1 MQELELDKGGSLARP
16 HRRAAS
22 DRLGI
27 SERSAAERRRAGLP
41 ARAARRG
48 GGQPC
53 NGRAAGGPAR
63 QEIRKTYPLVFVN
76 GTPEAASCT
85 RRPGPRTR
93 GIYVLFSLYQFCLS
107 GKNWQGVA
115 ARLRAAH
122 AQRQPPVAAKW
133 YRITATPSPRR
144 PASGRVPPRWLS
156 LLAAPGPPAAPAAPS
171 EPRAGLTIDN
181 DVVNFRR

>member
-1 MQELELDKGGSLARP
+1 MQELDEGAAWPGPTAVRRRIAWEYPSEARPNDGERGYLRALRGAAAGSLVMVELLVA
-16 HRRAAS
+16 
-22 DRLGI
+22 RLG
-27 SERSAAERRRAGLP
+27 
-41 ARAARRG
+41 
-48 GGQPC
+48 
-53 NGRAAGGPAR
+53 

-93 GIYVLFSLYQFCLS
+93 RIYVLFSLYQFCLS

-122 AQRQPPVAAKW
+122 AQRQPPAAAEW
-133 YRITATPSPRR
+133 YKSTATPSPRR